1 MSNKAIFSLRNFRSE
16 VARRGLARPT
26 RFEVVIPIPP
36 ALRNAFTPQQTNIVS
51 LFCEAAVLPPQIIGV
66 KQQRIIGP
74 SYQRP
79 VGVEF
84 GGEGL
89 PMTFL
94 LDREMDIKGFFD
106 SWLNKIVHPLQFY
119 VSYPDQYI
127 TNIDIH
133 QLDEQNNYTYS
144 IRLVDAFPRSMN
156 IVDLNH
162 SNQNQVSKLNVNFAY
177 RRWHSSQKL
186 SNKVPYAATEDSI
199 SNTERKSLERNQS
212 LGESRPP
219 GINEFTRASQ
229 SGEFG
234 TS

>member
-1 MSNKAIFSLRNFRSE
+1 MSKAKFNLRNFTSE
-16 VARRGLARPT
+16 VMRRGLSRPT
-26 RFEVVIPIPP
+26 RFEVDISIP
-36 ALRNAFTPQQTNIVS
+36 AGLRSSVTTQDSRIIS

-74 SYQRP
+74 AYQRP

-106 SWLNKIVHPLQFY
+106 SWLNKIVHPFQFY

-127 TNIDIH
+127 TNINIH

-144 IRLVDAFPRSMN
+144 ITLVDAFPRSVN
-156 IVDLNH
+156 LVDLNH
-162 SNQNQVSKLNVNFAY
+162 SSQNQISKLNVNFAY
-177 RRWHSSQKL
+177 RRWL
-186 SNKVPYAATEDSI
+186 STQRLADKVPYPLLDNKS
-199 SNTERKSLERNQS
+199 SSGGERKGLFRNQIPS
-212 LGESRPP
+212 IGDE
-219 GINEFTRASQ
+219 NE
-229 SGEFG
+229 
-234 TS
+234 

>member
-1 MSNKAIFSLRNFRSE
+1 MSKATFSLRNFRSE
-16 VARRGLARPT
+16 VSRRGLARPT
-26 RFEVVIPIPP
+26 RFEVIIPTPIG
-36 ALRNAFTPQQTNIVS
+36 LRSSFTSQETNIVS

-74 SYQRP
+74 AYQRP

-94 LDREMDIKGFFD
+94 LDQQMDVKGFFD
-106 SWLNKIVHPLQFY
+106 SWLNKVVHPFQFY
-119 VSYPDQYI
+119 VSYPDQYV

-162 SNQNQVSKLNVNFAY
+162 SNQNQISKLNVNFAY
-177 RRWHSSQKL
+177 RRWYSSQKL
-186 SNKVPYAATEDSI
+186 ANKVPYSILADNSI
-199 SNTERKSLERNQS
+199 SETERRSLARNQS
-212 LGESRPP
+212 LPPSNVTDENQSDAETRRLSRQA
-219 GINEFTRASQ
+219 I
-229 SGEFG
+229 
-234 TS
+234 

>member
-1 MSNKAIFSLRNFRSE
+1 MSNKAIFSLRNFKSE

-36 ALRNAFTPQQTNIVS
+36 SLRNVFTTQETSIVS
-51 LFCEAAVLPPQIIGV
+51 LFCESAVLPPQIIGV

-74 SYQRP
+74 AYQRP

-94 LDREMDIKGFFD
+94 LDRDMDVKGFFD
-106 SWLNKIVHPLQFY
+106 SWLNKIVHPSQFY
-119 VSYPDQYI
+119 VNYPDQYTTSI
-127 TNIDIH
+127 EIY

-144 IRLVDAFPRSMN
+144 IQLIDAFPRSMN

-162 SNQNQVSKLNVNFAY
+162 ANQNQVSKLNVNFAY
-177 RRWHSSQKL
+177 RRWTSVQKL
-186 SNKVPYAATEDSI
+186 ASKVPYATLEGSI
-199 SNTERKSLERNQS
+199 SDAGRKILERNQN
-212 LGESRPP
+212 LGESRV
-219 GINEFTRASQ
+219 NEFIRRSQ
-229 SGEFG
+229 AGESGSF
-234 TS
+234 